1 MKKRYKDYLHGSKED
16 NWRRAEKLGL
26 VEGTEAFEYFIYTLY
41 EVGFDMEVDTETGE
55 TWIIAVNGTKLETP
69 TKA

>member
-1 MKKRYKDYLHGSKED
+1 MKKRYKDYLHADKEG

-41 EVGFDMEVDTETGE
+41 EVGFDMEVDTETGD
-55 TWIIAVNGTKLETP
+55 TFIIAVNGVELKKP
-69 TKA
+69 IKG